1 MNIPNSQITSTI
13 QLALAPVFLLMA
25 VVALITAV
33 SGRLARVIDRMRFIH
48 AELLAEGE
56 LPEKLRA
63 HYLVEYCDVKRRGR
77 LCAIAIFLDV
87 LSGVLISLTVLE
99 LFFFQAGV
107 LLLGEGSYL
116 IYTFIAGLVCFV
128 SALVMVLVEVVY
140 AYRSAVWDLPIQG
153 GERP

>member
-1 MNIPNSQITSTI
+1 MHIPNSQITSTI

-48 AELLAEGE
+48 GELLAEGE
-56 LPEKLRA
+56 LPDKLRA
-63 HYLVEYCDVKRRGR
+63 HYLVEYGDVKRRGR

-107 LLLGEGSYL
+107 LLLGEGLYL

-153 GERP
+153 GENL

>member
-1 MNIPNSQITSTI
+1 MHIPNSQITSTI

-48 AELLAEGE
+48 AELLAEEG

-63 HYLVEYCDVKRRGR
+63 HYLVEYIDVKRRGR

-107 LLLGEGSYL
+107 LILSEGSYL

-153 GERP
+153 EEKL